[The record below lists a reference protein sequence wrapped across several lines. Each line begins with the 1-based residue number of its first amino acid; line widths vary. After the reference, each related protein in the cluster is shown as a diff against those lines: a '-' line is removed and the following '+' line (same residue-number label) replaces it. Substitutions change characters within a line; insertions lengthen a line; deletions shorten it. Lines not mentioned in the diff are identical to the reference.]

1 MKFNK
6 KKIIIVTFVVVFVLL
21 LLLVSFQSPS
31 DKVGKILRK
40 NGYTNETGSSLY
52 SKQISTLNLS
62 QFNQKVKLGDS
73 AVYEENY
80 FDVTNY
86 QFIKNKMEY
95 SDGIQT
101 NFTPKYDYT
110 NGGLTY
116 TYRVIINENSNVI
129 FEGNY
134 NSDTNAF
141 ACENTYAYDFDLS
154 GNENIFC
161 DKIEQNVKDFYLEM
175 TSVIKN
181 SSLIHDMIN
190 ESIKKK

>member
-40 NGYTNETGSSLY
+40 NGYANETGSSLY

-101 NFTPKYDYT
+101 SFTPKYDYT

-129 FEGNY
+129 FEGIY
-134 NSDTNAF
+134 NSDTNGF
-141 ACENTYAYDFDLS
+141 SCENSYVHEFELE
-154 GNENIFC
+154 GNEDIFC
-161 DKIEQNVKDFYLEM
+161 KKIEQNVKDFYLEM